1 MQYLVF
7 LLCSCVPMTPF
18 DSKHVFRHIY
28 WLLFWLCSAVN
39 SPACKAWSPCALC
52 SLFSLL
58 LKQMLWSI
66 SRFVSL
72 FKHHGTS
79 YLGLQRSTKEHLCIF
94 FSQDEPE
101 CMKYFYQEKVPGW
114 GSSTPGAARLCQR
127 FVNRWGCTAMEHIY
141 FNFQHHVLKYLICL
155 VIAIKMPNICTR
167 YHFATLFDT
176 NRRIAV
182 YSAYYFQPS
191 DGGGRE
197 KRWFVEPQVGVNFFF
212 FVSMHQ
218 QLKWST

>member
-1 MQYLVF
+1 
-7 LLCSCVPMTPF
+7 
-18 DSKHVFRHIY
+18 
-28 WLLFWLCSAVN
+28 
-39 SPACKAWSPCALC
+39 
-52 SLFSLL
+52 
-58 LKQMLWSI
+58 
-66 SRFVSL
+66 
-72 FKHHGTS
+72 
-79 YLGLQRSTKEHLCIF
+79 
-94 FSQDEPE
+94 
-101 CMKYFYQEKVPGW
+101 
-114 GSSTPGAARLCQR
+114 
-127 FVNRWGCTAMEHIY
+127 MEHIY

-212 FVSMHQ
+212 CFNAPAAQMINIVGGVPLLSAQHGF
-218 QLKWST
+218 

>member
-1 MQYLVF
+1 MKVHEKAHLGFSSWKQTGLQVSGNPLIKVKQSGFYLWSKFFSCLLAKNWCFFWSETNFIPGIHLQYLVF

-141 FNFQHHVLKYLICL
+141 FNFQHHVLKYLIWL
-155 VIAIKMPNICTR
+155 VIAI
-167 YHFATLFDT
+167 
-176 NRRIAV
+176 
-182 YSAYYFQPS
+182 
-191 DGGGRE
+191 
-197 KRWFVEPQVGVNFFF
+197 
-212 FVSMHQ
+212 
-218 QLKWST
+218 